1 MTTSQLRGV
10 RILAEMTDTQLNA
23 LAKYGQ
29 TLEFSPAQ
37 MIVQQGDDSNALFL
51 VLDGKVGAYIKES
64 HGNEVHLRT
73 IESGGHFGEVGL
85 LENTGRTA
93 NIRAMSQC
101 RLFSLDEKAFQE
113 LLKTPDLAAPLLHGL
128 SRSLAIRLADVTNR
142 MAQLWSLKDTWQV

>member
-1 MTTSQLRGV
+1 
-10 RILAEMTDTQLNA
+10 MTDAQLNA

-29 TLEFSPAQ
+29 SLEFSPAQ
-37 MIVQQGDDSNALFL
+37 MIVQQGDHSNTLFL

-85 LENTGRTA
+85 LDGGGRTA
-93 NIRAMSQC
+93 NIRALSQC

-142 MAQLWSLKDTWQV
+142 MAQLWSLKDIWQV